1 MKPLFSVRQS
11 RELDNFAVLKLN
23 YPSILLMENGSLTLL
38 SLILHYN
45 KDFTPGDKIGIVCG
59 KGNNGGDGFALARQ
73 LVAREFNVFVL
84 HLFDEKEFTHDSAV
98 NFTILKSLNSKLL
111 TLKKFTSIK
120 DLAILRDS
128 RIIVDAILGTGTVG
142 PLAEPLKSIVEKLN
156 TFPAFKVAA
165 DVPTGLNADTGHG
178 ETIFE
183 ADLTVSLGSLKR
195 GLFIGKGY
203 EYCGTVEYAS
213 IGVNPDWLEAETD
226 DFIIEQDD
234 FIYSMPVKK
243 KTANKYTAGKVLTIG
258 GSGKYFGAG
267 EMTAFSALRVGA
279 GASVLAIPES
289 IRNNFL
295 RYPELVIEPYPDNDF
310 PYLSADAV
318 VALRKRIQ
326 WADIIAVGPGLG
338 REEETIEAVIYLINQ
353 HPGKSFVIDADALFA
368 ISKVGYNKV
377 NLRNSVLTPH
387 LGEFE
392 LLSGIPLSELQKDL
406 LKAGRD
412 FAMKTKSTLILKNAK
427 TIHFSPDG
435 EGFIN
440 LAGNPGLA
448 KFGSGDVLTGVIAG
462 LGAQT
467 RNPVIDNR
475 DLFLSI
481 LSAVYLHSFAADCLM
496 KKYTEFG
503 YTATDLMNYLP
514 KAIKKLMANK

>member
-1 MKPLFSVRQS
+1 MQS
-11 RELDNFAVLKLN
+11 RELDNFAVSKLN
-23 YPSILLMENGSLTLL
+23 YPSILLMENAALNLM
-38 SLILHYN
+38 SLILRSVEGL
-45 KDFTPGDKIGIVCG
+45 TRRDKIGIVCG

-73 LVAREFNVFVL
+73 MVSRGMNVCIL
-84 HLFDEKEFTHDSAV
+84 HLYDEKEFTPDAAV
-98 NFTILKSLNSKLL
+98 NFSILKSLNSKLL

-120 DLAILRDS
+120 DLAVLRDS
-128 RIIVDAILGTGTVG
+128 RVIVDAILGTGTIG

-156 TFPAFKVAA
+156 TYPAFKVAA
-165 DVPTGLNADTGHG
+165 DVPTGLNADTGYG
-178 ETIFE
+178 ETIFK
-183 ADLTVSLGSLKR
+183 ADLTVSMGSLKR

-203 EYCGTVEYAS
+203 EFCGNVEYAS
-213 IGVNPDWLEAETD
+213 IGVDPDWMETDTD
-226 DFIIEQDD
+226 DFIIERED
-234 FIYSMPVKK
+234 FIDSMPVKK
-243 KTANKYTAGKVLTIG
+243 KTINKYTAGKVLTIG

-267 EMTAFSALRVGA
+267 ELTAFSALRVGA
-279 GASVLAIPES
+279 GASVLAVPES

-368 ISKVGYNKV
+368 ISKAGFQKV

-406 LKAGRD
+406 LKYGRD
-412 FAMKTKSTLILKNAK
+412 FAVKTESTLILKSAK
-427 TIHFSPDG
+427 TIHFSPYG

-467 RNPVIDNR
+467 RNPVLDNR

-503 YTATDLMNYLP
+503 YTATDLINYLP
-514 KAIKKLMANK
+514 KGIKKLLGNR

>member
-11 RELDNFAVLKLN
+11 RELDNFAVSKLH
-23 YPSILLMENGSLTLL
+23 YPSILLMENASFNLL
-38 SLILHYN
+38 SLILKYN
-45 KDFTPGDKIGIVCG
+45 RDLTSRDKIGIVCG

-73 LVAREFNVFVL
+73 LVSQGMNVCLL
-84 HLFDEKEFTHDSAV
+84 HIYDEREFTHDSAI

-165 DVPTGLNADTGHG
+165 DVPTGLNADSGYG

-183 ADLTVSLGSLKR
+183 ADLTVSMGSFKR
-195 GLFIGKGY
+195 GLFIGKGH
-203 EYCGTVEYAS
+203 EFCGTVAYAS
-213 IGVNPDWLEAETD
+213 IGVDPEWLDAETD
-226 DFIIEQDD
+226 DFLVEMRD
-234 FIYSMPVKK
+234 FNFSMPIKK
-243 KTANKYTAGKVLTIG
+243 KTVNKYTAGKVLTIG

-279 GASVLAIPES
+279 GASVLAIPQS

-338 REEETIEAVIYLINQ
+338 REDETIEAVVYLINQ
-353 HPGKSFVIDADALFA
+353 HPEKCFVIDADALFA

-377 NLRNSVLTPH
+377 NLRNSILTPH

-406 LKAGRD
+406 LQSGRE
-412 FAMKTKSTLILKNAK
+412 FALKTKSTLILKSAK
-427 TIHFSPDG
+427 TIHFTPDG
-435 EGFIN
+435 AGFIN

-448 KFGSGDVLTGVIAG
+448 KFGTGDVLTGVIAG

-475 DLFLSI
+475 ELFLSI

-514 KAIKKLMANK
+514 KAIKKLMEDK